1 MARITSAAYVATVL
15 RFLTAYNAGGV
26 DACEELLDP
35 DVGWQGVT
43 DLRGREEVR
52 QMLEQLRSR
61 FVQPRVRPEDFREA
75 GGQVLMIVRFHEG
88 DPEAARTEARQSWVL
103 DVTDDGLLHH
113 VVSYE
118 RAAEAARAFEAI
130 APKVHA

>member
-15 RFLTAYNAGGV
+15 RFLQAYNAGDL
-26 DACEELLDP
+26 DACDELVDP

-52 QMLEQLRSR
+52 AMLEQLRSR
-61 FVQPRVRPEDFREA
+61 FLQPRVRPEDFRE
-75 GGQVLMIVRFHEG
+75 GGGHVLMIVCFHEG
-88 DPEAARTEARQSWVL
+88 DPEAVRTEVRQSWVL
-103 DVTDDGLLHH
+103 DVTDDGLVHH
-113 VVSYE
+113 VVAYE